1 MLQIFTSFR
10 NQRFL
15 TGFTKKYRGF
25 TLIELLVVIA
35 IIGMLASIVLVSMGP
50 ARKKAR
56 DARRMSDLRQIISG
70 MEMCYDDPAC
80 AGTDRYIATT
90 AGINTVTQIDTD
102 GTPLYLSVPC
112 DPSGCT
118 VGYNWT
124 ANASPYQY
132 YCVYTKLE
140 VEADTWFCASNK
152 GVMKKTLAG
161 YTPSNSDCCGVNV
174 TQ

>member
-1 MLQIFTSFR
+1 MLEIFR
-10 NQRFL
+10 KN
-15 TGFTKKYRGF
+15 KKGF

-35 IIGMLASIVLVSMGP
+35 IIGLLASIVLVSMGP

-56 DARRMSDLRQIISG
+56 DTRRMADLRQVSSG
-70 MEMCYDDPAC
+70 MEMCYDDSAC
-80 AGTDRYIATT
+80 AGRERYIATD
-90 AGINTVTQIDTD
+90 AGANKVTQIDTD
-102 GTPLYLSVPC
+102 GTPLYMKVPC
-112 DPSGCT
+112 DPSGCS

-132 YCVYTKLE
+132 YCVYSKLE
-140 VEADTWFCASNK
+140 AETADTFVCASNK

>member
-1 MLQIFTSFR
+1 MLQIFSK
-10 NQRFL
+10 N
-15 TGFTKKYRGF
+15 KKGF

-35 IIGMLASIVLVSMGP
+35 VIGMLASIVLVSMGP

-56 DARRMSDLRQIISG
+56 DTRRMADLRQITSG
-70 MEMCYDDPAC
+70 MEMCYDDSTC

-90 AGINTVTQIDTD
+90 AGANTVTSI
-102 GTPLYLSVPC
+102 GTYMAKVPC

-132 YCVYTKLE
+132 YCVYSKLE
-140 VEADTWFCASNK
+140 VIADTWTCASNK
-152 GVMKKTLAG
+152 GTMQKTLAG
-161 YTPSNSDCCGVNV
+161 YTPSNADCCGVNV